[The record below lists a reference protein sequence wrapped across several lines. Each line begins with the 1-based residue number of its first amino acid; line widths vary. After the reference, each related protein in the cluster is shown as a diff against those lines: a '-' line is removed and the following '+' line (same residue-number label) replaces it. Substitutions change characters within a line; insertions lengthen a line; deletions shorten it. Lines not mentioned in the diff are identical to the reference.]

1 MNQLRS
7 YLGAS
12 PRIGARVWVD
22 PAATVIGRVA
32 IGDDASIWPGV
43 VVRGDVNYVEIG
55 ARTSI
60 QDGSVLHVASAAMVG
75 GAGIPLLIG
84 ADCTVG
90 HQVILHACTVGARCL
105 IGMGAIVMDGAV
117 IGDEVI
123 VGAGSLVPPGKQL
136 PPRTLWLGRP
146 ARQARALTAAELAM
160 LSDSAAQ
167 YVKLKDDYLRAGE
180 PATGA

>member
-1 MNQLRS
+1 MSPLRS
-7 YLGAS
+7 YLGTL
-12 PRIGARVWVD
+12 PRLGARVWID
-22 PAATVIGRVA
+22 PSAVVIGRVT

-43 VVRGDVNYVEIG
+43 VARGDVNFIEIG

-60 QDGSVLHVASAAMVG
+60 QDGSVLHVASPALVG
-75 GAGIPLLIG
+75 GDGIPLRIG
-84 ADCTVG
+84 PDCTVG

-136 PPRTLWLGRP
+136 PSRTLWLGRP
-146 ARQARALTAAELAM
+146 ARQARELTPAELET
-160 LSDSAAQ
+160 LTVSAAQ
-167 YVKLKDDYLRAGE
+167 YVRLKDDYL
-180 PATGA
+180 TGLSGSR